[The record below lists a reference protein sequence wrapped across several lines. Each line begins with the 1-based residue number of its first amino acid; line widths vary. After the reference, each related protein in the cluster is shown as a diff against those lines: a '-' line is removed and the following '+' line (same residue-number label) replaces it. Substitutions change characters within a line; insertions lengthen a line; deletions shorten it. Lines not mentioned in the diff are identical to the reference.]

1 LDGSGTDQLDLALQ
15 PIGRVELEA
24 KVAIDPQGYW
34 LASLSQPSATHLQ
47 LSFMQLLGQHRFIP
61 ASALI
66 LHQPSM
72 PDVSLNLLA
81 VDSHHLALVTTPLS
95 LIGQPD
101 PELGQIPGSGVH
113 AGSTI
118 HLLTRRGDRIGSIQ
132 AGVRLQHLI
141 LTPTPYR
148 LLAIEADQPGTVL
161 LVDLKPYRIRRLWIE
176 ITPTFLA
183 VTDWGY
189 ILAESRG
196 RIVIV
201 DLEGRQVGAFE
212 SPFPITAIT
221 PVQPYGLLVAT
232 WDKGQGYLYSLDLR
246 TLGIDLVF

>member
-1 LDGSGTDQLDLALQ
+1 
-15 PIGRVELEA
+15 
-24 KVAIDPQGYW
+24 
-34 LASLSQPSATHLQ
+34 
-47 LSFMQLLGQHRFIP
+47 
-61 ASALI
+61 
-66 LHQPSM
+66 M